1 MSIFCPVIGNKVT
14 YLVCQECDDKVCKQP
29 SYVKIGSSQEK
40 ITDVV
45 STSSGSS
52 KRC

>member
-29 SYVKIGSSQEK
+29 SYINIVSNHEK
-40 ITDVV
+40 TTDVV
-45 STSSGSS
+45 TTSSGSL